1 MYVVLVRTLLLP
13 SLLSSYPPATRVIP
27 AAGQTMLLLLPTW
40 YWSLVNWWPTVVSF
54 GSDSTDGSWNDI
66 FAAAFVMWAST
77 ELTFWS
83 VNLFFFSIEYF
94 GLFAKHRI
102 HKEGSDMSQFAET
115 LLHKPITYLVDVPIY
130 LLTAW
135 SSAAAGKTVHEPL
148 PGAAE
153 IATQVLIAT
162 LTFDFMFYWWHRNL
176 HSKLMWP
183 YHKKHHEVKVV
194 YASANDHEDILE
206 VSGNILWK
214 MLPPIVM
221 KSHVYTVCVFRSVVK
236 FFALLHHSGYELPVF
251 QPLQAI
257 PFMSS
262 PANHDFHH
270 YIGHSNYGGVFMLWD
285 YIFGTY
291 TTWDERAQQKG
302 HRASLVS
309 MLTVR
314 EKVAASKKQYEE
326 FSDEALI
333 KLACQKVQAEDGPSF
348 TKRRRA
354 SILKVVNQ

>member
-1 MYVVLVRTLLLP
+1 
-13 SLLSSYPPATRVIP
+13 
-27 AAGQTMLLLLPTW
+27 MLLLLPTW
-40 YWSLVNWWPTVVSF
+40 YRFLVNWWFSTTSL
-54 GSDSTDGSWNDI
+54 GSANDNTDGSVIWNDI
-66 FAAAFVMWAST
+66 FAAAFVMWVST

-94 GLFAKHRI
+94 GVFTKYRI

-115 LLHKPITYLVDVPIY
+115 LRHKPITYLVDVPIY
-130 LLTAW
+130 VLTAW
-135 SSAAAGKTVHEPL
+135 SSAAAGKTVHQPL
-148 PGAAE
+148 PGWQE
-153 IATQVLIAT
+153 IATQVFIAT

-183 YHKKHHEVKVV
+183 YHKKHHEVKVT

-214 MLPPIVM
+214 MIPPIVM
-221 KSHVYTVCVFRSVVK
+221 KSNIYTVCVFRSLVK

-270 YIGHSNYGGVFMLWD
+270 YVGHSNYGGVFLLWD

-291 TTWDERAQQKG
+291 TSWGERAQKKG
-302 HRASLVS
+302 RKQSLVE

-314 EKVAASKKQYEE
+314 EQVAATKNDYEE

-333 KLACQKVQAEDGPSF
+333 KLATQKLQADSPSML
-348 TKRRRA
+348 KRRRRD
-354 SILKVVNQ
+354 SLLNIVKRTECNMHS